1 VREHRRVEPRD
12 DATLML
18 VEWSG
23 SAAERLLAR
32 PRRTAGTTRERMRS
46 SIGSGA

>member
-1 VREHRRVEPRD
+1 VQEHQDGVLRD

-23 SAAERLLAR
+23 RAAQRLIAH
-32 PRRTAGTTRERMRS
+32 PGEQ
-46 SIGSGA
+46 

>member
-1 VREHRRVEPRD
+1 LRD

-23 SAAERLLAR
+23 RAAQRLIAH
-32 PRRTAGTTRERMRS
+32 PGEQ
-46 SIGSGA
+46 